1 MFPKG
6 GVLGDF
12 DVDLL
17 GRVGGV
23 VGCLPCSTK
32 EESEDANDVD
42 VGVPRD
48 RTASDVATRGGGCS
62 GRVSLSRSQS
72 NLMPALW
79 SVDKSVLRN
88 EVRPAN
94 DDWLVEAGKLREASV
109 LCVVNVFKYFC
120 VDAERELRGVAPVVR
135 ERDTD
140 TLDILDKGLRGE
152 MQERPLCTNDT
163 IGGTSLPGPP
173 EDADRDGKE
182 TTEDKSLD
190 TNLTGVGVTGDVT
203 KETGPDRSFPER
215 NDELTGVTGDVIRE
229 WWARETLG
237 DCHVELVGVVWEATS
252 CGLKSAVE
260 DGWVTLDT
268 G

>member
-12 DVDLL
+12 DEDLL

-23 VGCLPCSTK
+23 VGCLPCSTT
-32 EESEDANDVD
+32 EESEDADVTD

-88 EVRPAN
+88 DVRPAN
-94 DDWLVEAGKLREASV
+94 DDWVVEAVNLREASV

-120 VDAERELRGVAPVVR
+120 VDAERELRGVAPEVR

-140 TLDILDKGLRGE
+140 ALDILDKGLKGE

-203 KETGPDRSFPER
+203 KETGPDRSFPE
-215 NDELTGVTGDVIRE
+215 
-229 WWARETLG
+229 
-237 DCHVELVGVVWEATS
+237 
-252 CGLKSAVE
+252 
-260 DGWVTLDT
+260 
-268 G
+268 